1 MYSSSVWIGRPIA
14 LQLLALV
21 AMSLSWQV
29 ALKSSCQTLPLK
41 AGQTN
46 EQPPSLTVGKHQLN
60 PVAITTP
67 NQVSFGICKS
77 SPNGL
82 FRWLICYIFNPHSL
96 KLLSNKNY
104 FSGTLV
110 FKKRAVCSSECLNPK
125 KTCGSHLAI

>member
-41 AGQTN
+41 AEQTN

-77 SPNGL
+77 SPKRSFYMAHL
-82 FRWLICYIFNPHSL
+82 LHFNPNSL
-96 KLLSNKNY
+96 KILYNKNY
-104 FSGTLV
+104 FSGT
-110 FKKRAVCSSECLNPK
+110 FVC
-125 KTCGSHLAI
+125 

>member
-77 SPNGL
+77 SPKRSFYMAHL
-82 FRWLICYIFNPHSL
+82 LHFQSPFPKTVIQQ
-96 KLLSNKNY
+96 KL

-110 FKKRAVCSSECLNPK
+110 FKKRAVCCSECLNPK

>member
-67 NQVSFGICKS
+67 NQVSFGICKLSPKRSFYMAHLLHFQS
-77 SPNGL
+77 SFPKTVIQQKL
-82 FRWLICYIFNPHSL
+82 FF
-96 KLLSNKNY
+96 
-104 FSGTLV
+104 
-110 FKKRAVCSSECLNPK
+110 
-125 KTCGSHLAI
+125 